1 MQDAFTDKKKRKT
14 IKAEKQ
20 VEVDLTLL
28 QTFRAFLG
36 SNEFGV
42 FH

>member
-1 MQDAFTDKKKRKT
+1 
-14 IKAEKQ
+14 
-20 VEVDLTLL
+20 LTLL

-42 FH
+42 FHWDDWCLVLQSYP